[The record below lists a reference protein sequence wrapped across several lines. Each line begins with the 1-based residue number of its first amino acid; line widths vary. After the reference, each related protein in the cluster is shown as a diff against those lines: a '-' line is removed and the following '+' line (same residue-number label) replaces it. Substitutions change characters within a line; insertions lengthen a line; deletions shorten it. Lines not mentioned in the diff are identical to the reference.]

1 MKISSKGNG
10 LKMYLYRN
18 PNNNLSIS
26 YYKPECRSVGEGQI
40 AYHCYNGP
48 YQSIDNYFFP
58 QILPG
63 ECREVLLIE
72 MEDLTSLIETEFMIS
87 IFSAS
92 LNRIK
97 FQARNAFSLFS
108 NWTTYF
114 DIYDEFG
121 FKTGKYYRFKI
132 VL

>member
-1 MKISSKGNG
+1 MKISSKSNG

-18 PNNNLSIS
+18 SNNNLGIS
-26 YYKPECRSVGEGQI
+26 YYKPECRVVGEGQI
-40 AYHCYNGP
+40 AYYCYKSP
-48 YQSIDNYFFP
+48 HQSLDNCLFP

-72 MEDLTSLIETEFMIS
+72 MDDLTFLLETEFIVS

-97 FQARNAFSLFS
+97 FQARHAFSMFID
-108 NWTTYF
+108 WTTYF
-114 DIYDEFG
+114 DIYDGFE

>member
-1 MKISSKGNG
+1 MKISSKNNG

-18 PNNNLSIS
+18 SNNNLGIS
-26 YYKPECRSVGEGQI
+26 YYKPECRVVGEGQI
-40 AYHCYNGP
+40 AYYCYNSP
-48 YQSIDNYFFP
+48 HQSLDNYLFP

-63 ECREVLLIE
+63 ECREVLLVE
-72 MEDLTSLIETEFMIS
+72 MDDLTFPLEAEFIVS
-87 IFSAS
+87 VFSAS

-97 FQARNAFSLFS
+97 FQARTLCSILPK
-108 NWTTYF
+108 WTTYF